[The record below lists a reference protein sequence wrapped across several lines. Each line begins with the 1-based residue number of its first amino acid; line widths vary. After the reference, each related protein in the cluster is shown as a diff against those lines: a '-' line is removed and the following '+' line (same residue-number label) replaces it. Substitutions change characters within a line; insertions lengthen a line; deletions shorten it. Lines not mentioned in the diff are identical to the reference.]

1 MNNLIFLN
9 RAYFLLLIPLF
20 LIIGYLFLRRKNKI
34 NFAFFN
40 DLKSVYKQSSFYYY
54 SFFILLVLI
63 SIFYIIILANPNI
76 KTTNEK
82 VKKNGIDIVLIFDI
96 SYSMEAT
103 DLEPNRI
110 SVARDVLSS
119 FLGDLKTDRVG
130 IVVFSGKPFT
140 SIPLTF
146 DYKFLSDYVSNI
158 TTSTINQV
166 NSNLQG
172 TALGDAMLMGSYLFD
187 DKSKDREKVMII
199 VTDGEANKGL
209 KPSLAL
215 KLLKD
220 KTIKSYTIGIGG
232 TEKTFVY
239 VDDAFGNKLKVE
251 IGGIDEQTLKMIA
264 TETGGKYFKASS
276 KEVFKEIFDS
286 INKLEKKEIEVEI
299 KKSYI
304 TKYTDFY
311 YVLLFLQFLFVLLLF
326 KRVRI

>member
-119 FLGDLKTDRVG
+119 FLGDLKTDRVW

-166 NSNLQG
+166 NSNLQW

-199 VTDGEANKGL
+199 VTDWEANKWL

-220 KTIKSYTIGIGG
+220 KTIKSYTIWIWW

-239 VDDAFGNKLKVE
+239 VDDAFWNKLKVE
-251 IGGIDEQTLKMIA
+251 IWWIDEQTLKMIA
-264 TETGGKYFKASS
+264 TETWWKYFKASS

>member
-1 MNNLIFLN
+1 M
-9 RAYFLLLIPLF
+9 
-20 LIIGYLFLRRKNKI
+20 

-76 KTTNEK
+76 KNTSEK
-82 VKKNGIDIVLIFDI
+82 VKKNGIDIVLVFDI

-119 FLGDLKTDRVG
+119 FLGDLKTDRVW

-158 TTSTINQV
+158 STSTINQV
-166 NSNLQG
+166 NSNLQW
-172 TALGDAMLMGSYLFD
+172 TALGDAMLMGSNLFD
-187 DKSKDREKVMII
+187 DKNKDRENVMII
-199 VTDGEANKGL
+199 VTDWEANKWL

-220 KTIKSYTIGIGG
+220 KTIKSYTIWIWW

-239 VDDAFGNKLKVE
+239 VDDAFWNKLKVE
-251 IGGIDEQTLKMIA
+251 IWWIDEQTLKMIA
-264 TETGGKYFKASS
+264 TETWWKYFKASS

-286 INKLEKKEIEVEI
+286 INKLEKKEIEVEV

>member
-119 FLGDLKTDRVG
+119 FLGDLKTDRVW

-166 NSNLQG
+166 NSNLQW

-199 VTDGEANKGL
+199 VTDWEANKWL

-220 KTIKSYTIGIGG
+220 KTIKSYTIWIWW

-239 VDDAFGNKLKVE
+239 VDDAFWNKLKVE
-251 IGGIDEQTLKMIA
+251 IWWIDEQTLKMIA
-264 TETGGKYFKASS
+264 TETWWKYFKAS
-276 KEVFKEIFDS
+276 
-286 INKLEKKEIEVEI
+286 
-299 KKSYI
+299 
-304 TKYTDFY
+304 
-311 YVLLFLQFLFVLLLF
+311 
-326 KRVRI
+326 

>member
-9 RAYFLLLIPLF
+9 KAYFLLLIPLF
-20 LIIGYLFLRRKNKI
+20 LIIGYLFLRRKNKM

-76 KTTNEK
+76 KNTSEK
-82 VKKNGIDIVLIFDI
+82 VKKNGIDIVLVFDI

-119 FLGDLKTDRVG
+119 FLGDLKTDRVW

-158 TTSTINQV
+158 STSTINQV
-166 NSNLQG
+166 NSNLQW
-172 TALGDAMLMGSYLFD
+172 TALGDAMLMGSNLFD
-187 DKSKDREKVMII
+187 DKNKDRENVMII
-199 VTDGEANKGL
+199 VTDWEANKWL

-220 KTIKSYTIGIGG
+220 KTIKSYTIWIWW

-239 VDDAFGNKLKVE
+239 VDDAFWNKLKVE
-251 IGGIDEQTLKMIA
+251 IWWIDEQTLKMIA
-264 TETGGKYFKASS
+264 TETWWKYFKASS

-286 INKLEKKEIEVEI
+286 INKLEKKEIEVEV

>member
-119 FLGDLKTDRVG
+119 FLGDLKTDRV
-130 IVVFSGKPFT
+130 
-140 SIPLTF
+140 
-146 DYKFLSDYVSNI
+146 
-158 TTSTINQV
+158 
-166 NSNLQG
+166 
-172 TALGDAMLMGSYLFD
+172 
-187 DKSKDREKVMII
+187 
-199 VTDGEANKGL
+199 
-209 KPSLAL
+209 
-215 KLLKD
+215 
-220 KTIKSYTIGIGG
+220 
-232 TEKTFVY
+232 
-239 VDDAFGNKLKVE
+239 
-251 IGGIDEQTLKMIA
+251 
-264 TETGGKYFKASS
+264 
-276 KEVFKEIFDS
+276 
-286 INKLEKKEIEVEI
+286 
-299 KKSYI
+299 
-304 TKYTDFY
+304 
-311 YVLLFLQFLFVLLLF
+311 
-326 KRVRI
+326 